1 MIRVDENGISTGGT
15 GFEML
20 RDSAMIT
27 KTVIHRVAHG
37 DSEEAGCL
45 LYATIMTVIKLLKDN
60 GYEINTEFIGKVIA
74 DEPKDN

>member
-1 MIRVDENGISTGGT
+1 MIRVDESGISTSGT

-37 DSEEAGCL
+37 DGKEAECL
-45 LYATIMTVIKLLKDN
+45 LYATIMTVIQLLKDN
-60 GYEINTEFIGKVIA
+60 GYEINTEFIGEVIA
-74 DEPKDN
+74 DKPNNN